1 MQQIDLKEGQRSVPH
16 ALTRDQRD
24 ALREIKSL
32 AIERADITNSESLYY
47 LTPGSDVGAV
57 EVDGLSVRIEPKIG
71 VPQLLSLACYAL
83 DRVKLQPRDFD
94 FHRDAALPEYLAIA
108 LISAA
113 RLAFSRGLL
122 RGYLTRE
129 EAMYTVRGRIRFDE
143 QMRRRFGI
151 PMPVEVR
158 HDEFTDDITA
168 NRLVKAAVRLL
179 GVMRL
184 RSPEARNGLVRIA
197 ATLDNVSLVEFS
209 ARNVPNVEFD
219 RLNAHYRE
227 VVALSRMILQHGAY
241 QLNRGTVRAPGLLVD
256 MIKLFQDFVTV
267 ALREELGVSEE
278 RFGEGKIAT
287 LDLPATGERGRVH
300 LIPDLVWR
308 DGSRCVFV
316 GDVKYKSIDDERV
329 RNSDLYQML
338 AYVTAL
344 DLPGGILIYAKGE
357 AEAAKYRVHHSGKLL
372 EVNALD
378 LSGTLECVLQ
388 RVRGLAERVR
398 VLRTAA

>member
-1 MQQIDLKEGQRSVPH
+1 MRQIDLQEGQRSVPH
-16 ALTRDQRD
+16 ALTRDQWD

-32 AIERADITNSESLYY
+32 IVERADITTRMPCYY

-71 VPQLLSLACYAL
+71 VPQLLSLACYAV

-94 FHRDAALPEYLAIA
+94 FHRAAALPDYLALA

-113 RLAFSRGLL
+113 RQAFSRGML

-129 EAMYTVRGRIRFDE
+129 EAMYAVRGRIRFDE

-179 GVMRL
+179 GMMQL

-197 ATLDNVSLVEFS
+197 ATLDNVSLVDFP
-209 ARNVPNVEFD
+209 AGNVPKVEFD
-219 RLNAHYRE
+219 RLNSHYRE
-227 VVALSRMILQHGAY
+227 VVALSRMVLQHRAY
-241 QLNRGTVRAPGLLVD
+241 QLERGAVRAPGLLVD

-278 RFGEGKIAT
+278 RFRESEIAT
-287 LDLPATGERGRVH
+287 LDLPAAGERGRVH
-300 LIPDLVWR
+300 LRPDLVWR

-344 DLPGGILIYAKGE
+344 DLPGGLLIYAKGE
-357 AEAAKYRVHHSGKLL
+357 AEAAKYRVRHSGKLL

-378 LSGTLECVLQ
+378 LSGTLEYVLQ
-388 RVRGLAERVR
+388 RVRGLAEKVR

>member
-113 RLAFSRGLL
+113 RRAFSRGLL

-267 ALREELGVSEE
+267 ALREELGLSEE

-344 DLPGGILIYAKGE
+344 DLPGGLLIYAKGE
-357 AEAAKYRVHHSGKLL
+357 AEAAKYRVRHSGKLL